1 MVVCV
6 PRVTSLMMHPA
17 SDEFMSASLDGT
29 IRLWDIRS
37 PDTVVTP
44 LTHSLYLSM
53 PTILLGLF
61 FLAHR
66 H

>member
-1 MVVCV
+1 
-6 PRVTSLMMHPA
+6 MMHPA